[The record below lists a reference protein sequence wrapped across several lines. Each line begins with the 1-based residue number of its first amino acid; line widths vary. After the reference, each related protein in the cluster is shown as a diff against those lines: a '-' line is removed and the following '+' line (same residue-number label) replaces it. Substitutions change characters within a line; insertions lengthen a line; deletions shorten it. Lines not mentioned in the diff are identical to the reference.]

1 MDIPTPDGEVS
12 HKDWKGSI
20 AEDESES
27 PDDELRETTNT
38 LPPAT
43 GASSVATLETS
54 PQPQGWLCS
63 IRTRDER
70 TELMSKHSAE
80 IHVSEFL

>member
-1 MDIPTPDGEVS
+1 MDIPPPDGEVS
-12 HKDWKGSI
+12 HEDWKGSI

-27 PDDELRETTNT
+27 PDNDPRETTNT

-43 GASSVATLETS
+43 GASSVLATLETS
-54 PQPQGWLCS
+54 PQPQHEATQGWLCS

-70 TELMSKHSAE
+70 TELMS
-80 IHVSEFL
+80 